1 MTKTEAFSDDKLE
14 RKVVA
19 ENFKNIL
26 LNTDLNVFSLVAPW
40 GGGKTYF
47 IQNLIRIMEEDSINI
62 LYNAWESDFYDSPLI
77 PLLVEL
83 LAKIE
88 TYNKKDKLTE
98 DINWSKTFAE
108 KICKSTTFQAGIN
121 ISVINCS
128 ANFDP
133 NVKMLDSEYMQLKTE
148 IKTFRDKLQNIQ
160 KKLKKKIII
169 FIDELDR
176 CHPMYTIKTLEVIKH
191 FFGIKDIVFVLA
203 VDKLQIENS
212 VRTIYGINKNTE
224 NENLENKNPANGYLR
239 KFIDVEFRLPEP
251 NTETL
256 IQFHLQKIW
265 DKIDFFVENNRYYN
279 YRLQRRID
287 SFGFARNMD
296 IVKEQQYL
304 SSLINLAISIFD
316 FSIRDIEK
324 MFVRLGILLDSLKQT
339 DVLLI
344 EPCIIFSILS
354 LQNSQEYNDYINRA
368 KTHNA
373 IQLNES
379 VLPYWTG
386 FFNDSYKRFLENSIG
401 KSPIGS
407 ETPVSNA
414 VELRLF
420 LQNIISPEID
430 KQVEY
435 LQSYPEKIKFINSFN
450 QLSAE

>member
-1 MTKTEAFSDDKLE
+1 MTNSKTIAFLDDKLN

-83 LAKIE
+83 L
-88 TYNKKDKLTE
+88 NKLEHSYEMTELEE
-98 DINWSKTFAE
+98 DIKSVKEIVKKICSKT
-108 KICKSTTFQAGIN
+108 SFQAGFN
-121 ISVINCS
+121 FKVVNCS
-128 ANFDP
+128 VNFDP
-133 NVKMLDSEYMQLKTE
+133 GKKMLESEYLELKDS
-148 IKTFRDKLQNIQ
+148 IKEFRSKLKSIQ
-160 KKLKKKIII
+160 EKLKKKIII

-176 CHPMYTIKTLEVIKH
+176 CHPIYTIKTLEVIKH

-212 VRTIYGINKNTE
+212 VRTIYGINE
-224 NENLENKNPANGYLR
+224 GQENGYLR
-239 KFIDVEFRLPEP
+239 KFIDVEFQLPEP
-251 NTETL
+251 YTEAL
-256 IQFHLQKIW
+256 ILFHLQKIW

-296 IVKEQQYL
+296 VTKEQEYL
-304 SSLINLAISIFD
+304 SYLINLAISVFE

-324 MFVRLGILLDSLKQT
+324 MFVRLGILLDSLKAT

-344 EPCIIFSILS
+344 EPCIIFTILS
-354 LQNSQEYNDYINRA
+354 LQSPQEYDDYINRA

-373 IQLNES
+373 VQLNES

-386 FFNDSYKRFLENSIG
+386 FFKDSYKRFIENSIG

-407 ETPVSNA
+407 ETPESNA
-414 VELRLF
+414 VELRQF
-420 LQNIISPEID
+420 FQNTITCEVNQQIA
-430 KQVEY
+430 Y
-435 LQSYPEKIKFINSFN
+435 LQSYPEKIKFINSFK
-450 QLSAE
+450 QLNIE

>member
-1 MTKTEAFSDDKLE
+1 MTKMEAFSDDKLD

-47 IQNLIRIMEEDSINI
+47 INNLIKLLNKDSINI
-62 LYNAWESDFYDSPLI
+62 LYNAWESDFYDSPMI

-88 TYNKKDKLTE
+88 IYNKKDKLTE
-98 DINWSKTFAE
+98 DINWSKAFAE

-121 ISVINCS
+121 IGAINCS

-133 NVKMLDSEYMQLKTE
+133 NIKMLDSEYMQLKAE

-212 VRTIYGINKNTE
+212 VRTIYGV
-224 NENLENKNPANGYLR
+224 NERQENGYLR
-239 KFIDVEFRLPEP
+239 KFIDVEFQLPEP
-251 NTETL
+251 NNETL

-279 YRLQRRID
+279 YHLQRWID

-296 IVKEQQYL
+296 TVKEQQYL
-304 SSLINLAISIFD
+304 SYLINLAISIFD

-324 MFVRLGILLDSLKQT
+324 MFVRLGILLDSLRQT

-354 LQNSQEYNDYINRA
+354 LQNSQEYDDYINSA

-386 FFNDSYKRFLENSIG
+386 FFNDSYKRFIENSIG
-401 KSPIGS
+401 KSPIGA
-407 ETPVSNA
+407 ETPESNA
-414 VELRLF
+414 VELRQF
-420 LQNIISPEID
+420 FQKTISCEIDQQVAYLQN
-430 KQVEY
+430 
-435 LQSYPEKIKFINSFN
+435 YPEKIKFINSFS
-450 QLSAE
+450 QLNIE